1 MLLYSAR
8 LFFENMFLHTTVTSL
23 YWSTAGLGYV
33 FVYSFLQN
41 IFSLGV
47 ASLHYGWCKQ
57 SQGFQFISPAILCSD
72 RNIKPFIRV
81 LAKLLP
87 KKYHEVFFA
96 VLLMGY
102 CLLLNTAATSSLLSV
117 AVLAGLLL
125 SLKLSSRATVGKTH
139 VKPVKTPS
147 LTQTV
152 NSQSFIHSS
161 THRFVPDSKL
171 LP

>member
-72 RNIKPFIRV
+72 RNLKPFIRV

-87 KKYHEVFFA
+87 KRYHEVFFA
-96 VLLMGY
+96 VLMMAY

-117 AVLAGLLL
+117 VVLGGLLL
-125 SLKLSSRATVGKTH
+125 SLKLSSRATVGKTY
-139 VKPVKTPS
+139 VKPVKTPPP
-147 LTQTV
+147 TQTV
-152 NSQSFIHSS
+152 NSQPHIDLSS
-161 THRFVPDSKL
+161 NSLDPDLKL
-171 LP
+171 SP